1 MGEPGFGEQGGQ
13 LELYRLAYR
22 APLRGIVV
30 ELKSKLPTFKRM
42 DAPFQ
47 VESEGAQYSVT
58 YLNAGAQNTEA
69 DLFQVT
75 IPYEDRSGDRP
86 SDRFIIKLYRERTAT
101 TPLHGVAGDLDALEV
116 AHLSGSLMDP
126 ELTSRSPEEAIREQA
141 LAHHHTQGIER
152 VPSLVTFSPEDRVI
166 IMQEMPGKSFEVL
179 RKQPDRIPLTREHI
193 VQMVETMVRLHHR
206 GVTAETQL
214 GNFLIDHNFGMSI
227 VDIHPFSEDNKI
239 VALYNIATLYNAVQ
253 HYCETPL
260 TAEPSAAAVMQ
271 TWATA
276 AGAKQVIREILDQQ
290 FPTVVADMKTMEVI
304 QDEQFTC

>member
-1 MGEPGFGEQGGQ
+1 
-13 LELYRLAYR
+13 
-22 APLRGIVV
+22 
-30 ELKSKLPTFKRM
+30 
-42 DAPFQ
+42 
-47 VESEGAQYSVT
+47 
-58 YLNAGAQNTEA
+58 
-69 DLFQVT
+69 
-75 IPYEDRSGDRP
+75 
-86 SDRFIIKLYRERTAT
+86 
-101 TPLHGVAGDLDALEV
+101 
-116 AHLSGSLMDP
+116 
-126 ELTSRSPEEAIREQA
+126 
-141 LAHHHTQGIER
+141 
-152 VPSLVTFSPEDRVI
+152 
-166 IMQEMPGKSFEVL
+166 MQEMPGKSFEVL